1 MPLVIE
7 KRNIKKVFII
17 DDQAAAR
24 DAMAEVIED
33 VDLEPIIKSKQ
44 LPSLDELIED
54 LTKNAD
60 AAIFDH
66 HLKVGNYA
74 NFDGAEAVAK
84 LYELNFPALLITSWT
99 DAVMDDIRLFRR
111 RIPVLIR
118 SRDAESGNIEKGLVK
133 CVNELDDNYSSERRP
148 CRSLI
153 RIKDINEDSTLIYVV
168 VPAWNPDEVIRLSV
182 DLIPA
187 KFQRDLKIGT
197 RYFAEVNIGAT
208 ALDEL
213 YFENFEIAEPPM
225 EEYAKLL
232 HS

>member
-1 MPLVIE
+1 MTLTIE
-7 KRNIKKVFII
+7 KKTINKVFII
-17 DDQAAAR
+17 DDQPAAR
-24 DAMAEVIED
+24 DTMAEVIED
-33 VDLEPIIKSKQ
+33 VNLEPIIISKQ
-44 LPSLDELIED
+44 LPSLDELITE

-60 AAIFDH
+60 AAIVDH
-66 HLKVGNYA
+66 HLKAGNYA
-74 NFDGAEAVAK
+74 DFDGAEAVAK

-133 CVNELDDNYSSERRP
+133 CVNELNDDYSSERRP
-148 CRSLI
+148 CRTLI
-153 RIKDINEDSTLIYVV
+153 RIKDLNMDSQLIYAV
-168 VPAWNPDEVIRLSV
+168 VPAWDPDEVIRLSAN
-182 DLIPA
+182 LFPGNIQA
-187 KFQRDLKIGT
+187 DLKIGM
-197 RYFAEVNIGAT
+197 RLFAEVNIGAT

-213 YFENFEIAEPPM
+213 YFENFEIAEPPV